1 MTRQLYLPIRLR
13 DSASLNNYVVGRN
26 EEAFSALNQWL
37 KTSITPPVLFLYGV
51 SGSGCSHL
59 LQATCRFLSDNNE
72 ASLYVPAGD
81 PTVSRELI
89 SQLNPNSTV
98 CIDDIGEVAG
108 DLDWEES
115 ILEVYERFLVGD
127 GRLLFSASR
136 PPLALGLRLP
146 DLATRLAAG
155 AVYRIQALTEQ
166 ELSRAVQ
173 LRAYQR
179 GLELSDDVIQYLFR
193 RIPRNSKAI
202 FDLLDRVDEAAYVK
216 KRRLT
221 IPFIREIEKEYNGF
235 N

>member
-1 MTRQLYLPIRLR
+1 MHLPIRLR

-37 KTSITPPVLFLYGV
+37 KTSITPPVLFLYGD

-136 PPLALGLRLP
+136 PRMACGRPMASCRWHQHS
-146 DLATRLAAG
+146 TRS
-155 AVYRIQALTEQ
+155 VC
-166 ELSRAVQ
+166 
-173 LRAYQR
+173 
-179 GLELSDDVIQYLFR
+179 
-193 RIPRNSKAI
+193 
-202 FDLLDRVDEAAYVK
+202 
-216 KRRLT
+216 
-221 IPFIREIEKEYNGF
+221 
-235 N
+235 